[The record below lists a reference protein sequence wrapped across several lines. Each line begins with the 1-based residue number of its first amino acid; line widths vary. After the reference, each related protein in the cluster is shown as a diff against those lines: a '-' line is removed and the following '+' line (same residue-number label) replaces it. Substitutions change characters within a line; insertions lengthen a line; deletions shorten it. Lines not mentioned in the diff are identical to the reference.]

1 MSKLSATPASVR
13 RLEDVPNVGKAV
25 ADILR
30 RIGIHAPTQL
40 AGRDPFE
47 LYAEFNAVSGICN
60 DPCLLDTFIAATR
73 FMGGEPVRPWWAYT
87 AERKARLGNR
97 KD

>member
-1 MSKLSATPASVR
+1 MSKLSAAPASVR
-13 RLEDVPNVGKAV
+13 RLEDIPNVGKAV

-30 RIGIHAPTQL
+30 RIGIHAPAQL
-40 AGRDPFE
+40 TGRDPFE

-73 FMGGEPVRPWWAYT
+73 FMGGEPARPWWAYT
-87 AERKARLGNR
+87 VERKARLGNR

>member
-1 MSKLSATPASVR
+1 MNEQVWLAAPFD
-13 RLEDVPNVGKAV
+13 RLW
-25 ADILR
+25 
-30 RIGIHAPTQL
+30 

-73 FMGGEPVRPWWAYT
+73 FMGGEPARPWWAYT
-87 AERKARLGNR
+87 AERKARLGGG
-97 KD
+97 D